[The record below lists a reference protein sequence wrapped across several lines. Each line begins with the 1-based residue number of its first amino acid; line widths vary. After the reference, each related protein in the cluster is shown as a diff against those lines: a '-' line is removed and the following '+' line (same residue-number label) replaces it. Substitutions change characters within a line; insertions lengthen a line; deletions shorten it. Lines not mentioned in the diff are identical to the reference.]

1 MSELQRGL
9 YEQLVTEALEAQ
21 LSELDVKYKSLR
33 GQLHGE
39 EAADRIALHLGAVVR
54 RVISGLDSRK
64 RASVGLELARQI
76 VHLLDSAGGA
86 NDSTDAPS
94 PAAIGRASC
103 RARVCQSV

>member
-64 RASVGLELARQI
+64 RASVGLELASQI
-76 VHLLDSAGGA
+76 VHLLDPAGGA
-86 NDSTDAPS
+86 NDSTDRKS
-94 PAAIGRASC
+94 TRLNS
-103 RARVCQSV
+103 SH